1 MIDKTQGKTNYYYYY
16 LCIYFCSKTED
27 TLTEG
32 IECWAAITGI
42 FRKQQQRSRAARA
55 HAETG
60 KKRRPRRASGGRS
73 RRPVSLL
80 SKPQKEKSFSKKELV
95 GTDLEET
102 AGTVSLPKRKS
113 SFPKGEPD
121 SDPEESGN
129 KSDPEK
135 KRKFS
140 PKEKPLSSGPEEAA
154 TARAVAARK
163 RKSSESHP
171 RKIRADVSLMGHN
184 LKREV
189 SNPPLQPNKN
199 KNI

>member
-16 LCIYFCSKTED
+16 LFIYFCSKTED

-32 IECWAAITGI
+32 IEWWAAITGI
-42 FRKQQQRSRAARA
+42 FRKQQQCSRAARA

-129 KSDPEK
+129 KSVPK
-135 KRKFS
+135 KKGEIL
-140 PKEKPLSSGPEEAA
+140 PQGGPVTSGPEE
-154 TARAVAARK
+154 VAAS
-163 RKSSESHP
+163 KSISS
-171 RKIRADVSLMGHN
+171 KG
-184 LKREV
+184 
-189 SNPPLQPNKN
+189 
-199 KNI
+199 